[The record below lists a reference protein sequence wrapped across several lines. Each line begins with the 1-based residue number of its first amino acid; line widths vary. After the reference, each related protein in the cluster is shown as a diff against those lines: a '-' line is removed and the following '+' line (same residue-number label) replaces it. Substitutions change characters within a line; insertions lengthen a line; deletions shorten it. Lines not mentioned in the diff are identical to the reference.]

1 VTTLVVSDLHLGHRQ
16 RIDALRRPEPLA
28 ALVEEVRRADRLVLL
43 GDALELR
50 HGPPTEALAA
60 ARPVFA
66 ALGDAL
72 GADGELV
79 LVPGNHDHELIAG
92 WLDRRAA
99 DPAAAPLGLEER
111 IPAAGASPVAA
122 ALAEAAAPARLSLA
136 YPGVWLR
143 DDVFAL
149 HGHQLD
155 LHVTVPTVERLA
167 AGVMARV
174 LGGPPEHGATPD
186 DYERALAPL
195 YAWTH
200 VVARHTAPGAGTFR
214 QTGSAKAWR
223 DLTSAGPR
231 PLRTRALVLAFPLV
245 IAALGR
251 AGLGELRSDLSPAE
265 LRRAGLAAMHETL
278 RRLGVD
284 AAHVL
289 FGHTHRTGP
298 LPGDDPA
305 QWGRLVNT
313 GCWVSERV
321 FIGDA
326 GRRSPYWAGSAVRVG
341 ATGPPERFNLL

>member
-1 VTTLVVSDLHLGHRQ
+1 M
-16 RIDALRRPEPLA
+16 LRRPEALA
-28 ALVEEVRRADRLVLL
+28 ALAAELHAGDRLVVL

-50 HGPPTEALAA
+50 HGPPTEALAV

-66 ALGDAL
+66 ALGAAV
-72 GADGELV
+72 GPEGEVV
-79 LVPGNHDHELIAG
+79 LVPGNHDHELVGG

-99 DPAAAPLGLEER
+99 AGAPPLGLEQR
-111 IPAAGASPVAA
+111 IEAHEASPVAA
-122 ALAEAAAPARLSLA
+122 ALAEAAAPARLTLA
-136 YPGVWLR
+136 YPGLWVR
-143 DDVFAL
+143 DDVFAT

-167 AGVMARV
+167 AGIMARV
-174 LGGPPEHGATPD
+174 FGAIPERGATPD
-186 DYERALAPL
+186 HYERALGPL

-200 VVARHTAPGAGTFR
+200 VVARHTAPGAGAFR

-223 DLTSAGPR
+223 NLTAAGPR

-245 IAALGR
+245 VAALGR
-251 AGLGELRSDLSPAE
+251 AGIGELRTDLSPAE
-265 LRRAGLAAMHETL
+265 LRRAGLAAMHEVL

-298 LPGDDPA
+298 LAGDDPV

-313 GCWVSERV
+313 GCWVQERV
-321 FIGDA
+321 FVGEA
-326 GRRSPYWAGSAVRVG
+326 GQRSPYWAGSAVRVDAAGG
-341 ATGPPERFNLL
+341 APERFNLLGGPPG